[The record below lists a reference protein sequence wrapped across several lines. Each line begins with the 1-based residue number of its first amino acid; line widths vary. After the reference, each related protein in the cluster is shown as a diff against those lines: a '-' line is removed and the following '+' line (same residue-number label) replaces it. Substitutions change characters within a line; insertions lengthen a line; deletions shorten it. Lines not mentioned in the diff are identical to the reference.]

1 MVEVHSGD
9 HLLGDISSDTSL
21 GEKCPRGG
29 ATAEIVSR
37 AFAMR
42 NRCRRCIS
50 LQLKRGRG
58 TAPILSRE
66 LTRR

>member
-29 ATAEIVSR
+29 DCGDS
-37 AFAMR
+37 
-42 NRCRRCIS
+42 
-50 LQLKRGRG
+50 
-58 TAPILSRE
+58 SRE
-66 LTRR
+66 HLPCATGGADVFRCS